1 MGGPFSFELDELIF
15 REKWEEGVRTDQ
27 YSRIFGSGQFDFV
40 ASDDSPY
47 IEVNGTIPL
56 IHFQSE
62 GGETVSDTLIV
73 DGTYDGDAEGTFG
86 LVRQI
91 VESGVF
97 ENATGAPFEAD
108 KIRNEF
114 WFNVSAT
121 PFGPIDQEFRAEHNL
136 TYEYVVPQ
144 DDWINRTIRY
154 TYVEDNGSTEDEYP
168 ENSPIIQNPEAPE
181 ANPIFSTHISRETG
195 VCPQILA
202 VGDSFSLI
210 GNPEMVLDVTV
221 NGASTASIDGHIVSI
236 AEWEGSFGD
245 MSSANGSIINEGPLS
260 GLLNEVS
267 RLVRIELDEGSEI
280 SLIENQRMDRI
291 LSPSIVT
298 FDENTPPSLYGDSG
312 SAISFR
318 ESPLSTEG
326 GVAHLEVVVNDVD
339 TDTKSVSVDLSSLGL
354 GIVELS
360 DSGLLGDEVIH
371 DDVWT
376 ARIVHSGLQSGDLPI
391 SVIMEDY
398 WVTVQQNSSIQIAN
412 AAPRVLHVEF
422 SPDTAFRGQ
431 SLSLIHI

>member
-1 MGGPFSFELDELIF
+1 
-15 REKWEEGVRTDQ
+15 
-27 YSRIFGSGQFDFV
+27 
-40 ASDDSPY
+40 
-47 IEVNGTIPL
+47 
-56 IHFQSE
+56 
-62 GGETVSDTLIV
+62 
-73 DGTYDGDAEGTFG
+73 
-86 LVRQI
+86 
-91 VESGVF
+91 
-97 ENATGAPFEAD
+97 
-108 KIRNEF
+108 
-114 WFNVSAT
+114 
-121 PFGPIDQEFRAEHNL
+121 
-136 TYEYVVPQ
+136 
-144 DDWINRTIRY
+144 
-154 TYVEDNGSTEDEYP
+154 
-168 ENSPIIQNPEAPE
+168 
-181 ANPIFSTHISRETG
+181 
-195 VCPQILA
+195 
-202 VGDSFSLI
+202 
-210 GNPEMVLDVTV
+210 MVLDVTV

-318 ESPLSTEG
+318 ESSLSTEG

-412 AAPRVLHVEF
+412 AAPRVLH
-422 SPDTAFRGQ
+422 
-431 SLSLIHI
+431 L